1 MSDNNEHW
9 YLDNDQKPSLR
20 MWVFTQMAAGA
31 GWGALVF
38 FGVILFIFA
47 LIAISSILPEDPF
60 AALDTGLAAASALV

>member
-1 MSDNNEHW
+1 MSQRNEQW

-38 FGVILFIFA
+38 FGVVLFIFA

-60 AALDTGLAAASALV
+60 AALETGAAFASALV

>member
-1 MSDNNEHW
+1 MSDKNDHW
-9 YLDNDQKPSLR
+9 YLDDSKPSLK
-20 MWVFTQMAAGA
+20 MWVFSQMAVGA

-47 LIAISSILPEDPF
+47 LIAISNLLPEDPF